1 MASSFLGNELAMMK
15 MKGLLLLRAKRHI
28 EKVRLRVDLT
38 TLQTG
43 RWGDCLYTDFSRV
56 MDQLDLVEDPNR
68 DEFSPEL
75 LRRRLLAVLQESA
88 SRVSVVDNNHFS
100 RGLL

>member
-1 MASSFLGNELAMMK
+1 
-15 MKGLLLLRAKRHI
+15 
-28 EKVRLRVDLT
+28 
-38 TLQTG
+38 
-43 RWGDCLYTDFSRV
+43 
-56 MDQLDLVEDPNR
+56 MDQLDLVADPNR